1 MCGIAGFMTD
11 TKRYSKADDFISD
24 SFVAGSLRGMDSC
37 GVVSIEMKK
46 DLYSWQKLPVCGS
59 YFITDRAARNV
70 IRDANLPNTLTLAHT
85 RAATH
90 GSVSINNAHPFIVE
104 GQDGDNYRE
113 MVGVHNGSLTGWAS
127 KKGASKFDVDSEWA
141 LNKIFDLGDAAF
153 EEIEGAY
160 CFVWW
165 DNANPDVLNISLNDQ
180 RPMHVAFLKDGGM
193 AFASEAGMLAWLLER
208 NNIKRDGNIL
218 VLSSNF
224 HYQFNVDNPKE
235 FKKEAIKQR
244 KAVTFQNSYY
254 GARQTTVQALEGI
267 FSKIRADGTPVHT
280 PFVTKDEAER
290 ATMDQ
295 MQGLKGEFNPS
306 YLDNATGE
314 LCGLMTITDTTGV
327 KTELFAMVR
336 NARTLKWTTS
346 SIFQCSILGVTD
358 DSFNTVVLSWPKVA
372 LPNNQQAA

>member
-1 MCGIAGFMTD
+1 MCGIAGFMTG

-24 SFVAGSLRGMDSC
+24 SFVAGSLHGMDSC

-85 RAATH
+85 RAATQ

-141 LNKIFDLGDAAF
+141 LNKIFDLGDKAF

-165 DNANPDVLNISLNDQ
+165 DNANPDVLNISLNDR
-180 RPMHVAFLKDGGM
+180 RPC
-193 AFASEAGMLAWLLER
+193 SLL
-208 NNIKRDGNIL
+208 
-218 VLSSNF
+218 
-224 HYQFNVDNPKE
+224 
-235 FKKEAIKQR
+235 
-244 KAVTFQNSYY
+244 SYRMEVWPSLL
-254 GARQTTVQALEGI
+254 RQA
-267 FSKIRADGTPVHT
+267 
-280 PFVTKDEAER
+280 
-290 ATMDQ
+290 
-295 MQGLKGEFNPS
+295 
-306 YLDNATGE
+306 
-314 LCGLMTITDTTGV
+314 C
-327 KTELFAMVR
+327 
-336 NARTLKWTTS
+336 
-346 SIFQCSILGVTD
+346 
-358 DSFNTVVLSWPKVA
+358 
-372 LPNNQQAA
+372 